1 MKCKLIMLVALV
13 LSTVQAKADLGASV
27 MLRHNG
33 QTKFYQWDQVQN
45 AVDDAVDG
53 DTIYLTEGNYAP
65 FNIDKRIM
73 VRGAGPATVVEGRC
87 IINIQNDQKLVMPVL
102 DAISFTENVHVS
114 RAGRQLTF
122 RKVKMTNLTFWDN
135 GDSNIEDMKLDRC
148 DITSMTFPSQCIS
161 DFSKHYPNISIDLCR
176 LSTDDLSHSISG
188 GEYDFCFMPR
198 DMLPENTEIDSVLT
212 HTEPLVVIA
221 SKDGKFGKRDS
232 ISFSELADEKLLL
245 LSESIVPIIYMEIMD
260 LLRTFHISPTIES
273 TYNDLISLYIGVNAG
288 VGVTII
294 PKSLAEYLTNEHT
307 KTILIEDTDTGVPYV
322 MAWSKSI
329 SNPVARLFLNV
340 ANNFAKGDE
349 DIFGL

>member
-1 MKCKLIMLVALV
+1 MLVALV

-122 RKVKMTNLTFWDN
+122 RKIMAT
-135 GDSNIEDMKLDRC
+135 
-148 DITSMTFPSQCIS
+148 
-161 DFSKHYPNISIDLCR
+161 
-176 LSTDDLSHSISG
+176 
-188 GEYDFCFMPR
+188 
-198 DMLPENTEIDSVLT
+198 
-212 HTEPLVVIA
+212 VI
-221 SKDGKFGKRDS
+221 
-232 ISFSELADEKLLL
+232 
-245 LSESIVPIIYMEIMD
+245 
-260 LLRTFHISPTIES
+260 
-273 TYNDLISLYIGVNAG
+273 
-288 VGVTII
+288 
-294 PKSLAEYLTNEHT
+294 
-307 KTILIEDTDTGVPYV
+307 
-322 MAWSKSI
+322 
-329 SNPVARLFLNV
+329 
-340 ANNFAKGDE
+340 
-349 DIFGL
+349 

>member
-1 MKCKLIMLVALV
+1 MLVALV

-73 VRGAGPATVVEGRC
+73 VRGAGPTTVVEGRC

-148 DITSMTFPSQCIS
+148 DITSMMLLPVRVRSLNCFNSKINELQPRDHTNGNLTFTHCNIAAITDTITAQFNSCVLVRASSQRGNYYYNCLKGCVFNNCIYRENTGTNNFYVDS
-161 DFSKHYPNISIDLCR
+161 SNTFINCKSVSHYTLDTNNVMNFS
-176 LSTDDLSHSISG
+176 STDYISSLDGTMIGCYGGQYPYNLNPDL
-188 GEYDFCFMPR
+188 PQ
-198 DMLPENTEIDSVLT
+198 LT
-212 HTEPLVVIA
+212 KHAVKVDA
-221 SKDGKFGKRDS
+221 ANKK
-232 ISFSELADEKLLL
+232 
-245 LSESIVPIIYMEIMD
+245 
-260 LLRTFHISPTIES
+260 
-273 TYNDLISLYIGVNAG
+273 
-288 VGVTII
+288 
-294 PKSLAEYLTNEHT
+294 
-307 KTILIEDTDTGVPYV
+307 
-322 MAWSKSI
+322 
-329 SNPVARLFLNV
+329 LNV
-340 ANNFAKGDE
+340 TLTLDKK
-349 DIFGL
+349 